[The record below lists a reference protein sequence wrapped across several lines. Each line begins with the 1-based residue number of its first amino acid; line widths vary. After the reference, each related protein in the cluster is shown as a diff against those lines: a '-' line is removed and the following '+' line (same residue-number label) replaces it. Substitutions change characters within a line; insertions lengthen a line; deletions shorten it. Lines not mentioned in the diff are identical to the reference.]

1 MGDNLPGMFTALD
14 FTADEQRT
22 DEAADELIRLEILNA
37 LHWDLAVP
45 RNHVRVE
52 VRRGHVT
59 LTGAVERAFSKAC
72 AERDAR
78 ETPRVIGVTNA
89 IVVDG
94 LVRQAAR
101 VARRAAPEPAMTTI
115 IRNTPR
121 TTDCQ

>member
-1 MGDNLPGMFTALD
+1 MGRNLHRMFTTGNSPAGKGQS
-14 FTADEQRT
+14 A
-22 DEAADELIRLEILNA
+22 EAADELIRLETLNA

-59 LTGAVERAFSKAC
+59 LTGVVERAYSKAC

-78 ETPRVIGVTNA
+78 ETPRVTGVTNR
-89 IVVDG
+89 IVVG
-94 LVRQAAR
+94 GPVPQAAR
-101 VARRAAPEPAMTTI
+101 VARRAAPEPAMTTT